1 MSSYFS
7 SGSLYTSAFYGLQ
20 NAYTSS
26 LQDGASSISR
36 QDLLDNLQ
44 TSFLTGNTQFSSYL
58 STKFSNID
66 SNQDGSIAADE
77 MQTMLNDMSTQGMTY
92 EELAAFGGNG
102 SISSTDLSTIM
113 QNFRKIDSNGDG
125 RVSDAEINYFMANKE
140 MEDKLSALR
149 DKRISDMSIMVDL
162 DADDYEG

>member
-1 MSSYFS
+1 MTSYFNT
-7 SGSLYTSAFYGLQ
+7 GSLYMNAMYGLQ

-26 LQDGASSISR
+26 LQDGASSITR

-44 TSFLTGNTQFSSYL
+44 TSFLSGTTQFSSYM

-66 SNQDGSIAADE
+66 ANQDGSIAAEE
-77 MQTMLNDMSTQGMTY
+77 MQTMMNNMATQGLSY
-92 EELAAFGGNG
+92 EELAAFSGNG
-102 SISSTDLSTIM
+102 SISSKDLSVIM

-140 MEDKLSALR
+140 MEDKLAALK
-149 DKRISDMSIMVDL
+149 DKRISDMSIMYDL